1 MNNRHLSVIFLFVI
15 SLVGAVSSLAQ
26 QTDNVIPAGSK
37 VFIRPMNDEFEKF
50 LVAAFAA
57 KTVPLEIVTDKDKA
71 DFEIA
76 GTSETKKAGVAK
88 KLILG
93 SWHSAEQAS
102 ITVTNLKNGV
112 AVWAYSV
119 NKSNSAHG
127 KKSTAEACSKHLK
140 DKIESKK

>member
-1 MNNRHLSVIFLFVI
+1 MNIKKISILFVFLL
-15 SLVGAVSSLAQ
+15 SLTAAANSFAQ
-26 QTDNVIPAGSK
+26 ADNLIPAKSK
-37 VFIRPMNDEFEKF
+37 VYINKMTDDFDKF
-50 LVAAFAA
+50 LTSALTA
-57 KTVPLEIVTDKDKA
+57 KKVPLEIVTDKSMA
-71 DFEIA
+71 DFEVT

-102 ITVTNLKNGV
+102 ITVINLKSGV
-112 AVWAYSV
+112 AAWAYSV

-127 KKSTAEACSKHLK
+127 KKSTAEACAKHLK